1 MHQRALAISWIMCGS
16 AARVAAAAGQGFCEP
31 GDTFSGAACN
41 LCKRNEVYV
50 QATDSCAC
58 PNTLKTCGDVTPYN
72 NDVITIACVL
82 STVAIVVHV
91 VYAIFAR
98 SAGFVLPAKEKKDEA
113 ATTVPIPCPCD
124 LVKNPAA
131 AVGHGTAAEP
141 GMVNRPLLSMKLR
154 RGPMSAW
161 HRK

>member
-1 MHQRALAISWIMCGS
+1 MCGS
-16 AARVAAAAGQGFCEP
+16 AARAAAAAAGQGFCEP
-31 GDTFSGAACN
+31 GDTFFGAACN

-91 VYAIFAR
+91 VYAIFMR
-98 SAGFVLPAKEKKDEA
+98 RPPEAGRPAA
-113 ATTVPIPCPCD
+113 AVAPQEVTTVPIPCGCGPHAPE
-124 LVKNPAA
+124 KKKSP
-131 AVGHGTAAEP
+131 TAGGGSQVTKEIP

-161 HRK
+161 HRR